1 MPDVTESWIPKTK
14 LTFNLTYSYTTALM
28 IVFSSLQIR
37 RGVRVLLDN
46 ATATINPGQKVG
58 LVGKNGCG
66 KSTLLSLLKNEISAD
81 AGSFNYPSN
90 WSLAWVNQ
98 ETPAL
103 SKPAIDYVI
112 DGDREFRQLE
122 SDLTRANEADDGNAI
137 ATLHGKLDAI
147 QAWTMQ
153 SRAASL
159 LNGLGFTQD
168 QLQRPVSD
176 FSGGWRMRLNLAQ
189 ALICRSDLLLLDEP
203 TNHLDLD
210 AVIWLER
217 WLKSYQGT
225 LILISHDRDFLD
237 PVVDKI
243 LHIEQQTI
251 FEYTGNYSSFE
262 IQRATKLSQQQSM
275 FENQQQKVAHLQSF
289 IDRFKAKA
297 SKAKQ
302 AQSRIKMLERMELIA
317 PAHVDNPFTFSFRA
331 PESLP
336 NPLLNM
342 EKVSAGY
349 GERTILDSIKL
360 NLVPGSRIGLLGR
373 NGAGKSTLIKLLA
386 GELAPLK
393 GDIGLAKGI
402 KLGYFAQ
409 HQLEFL
415 RADESPLQ
423 HLVRLAPKVLE
434 QQLRDYLGGFG
445 FQGDKVTENTERF
458 SGGEKAR
465 LVLALIVW
473 QRPNLLL
480 LDEPTN
486 HLDLDMR
493 QALTEALIDFEGA
506 LVVVSHDRHLLRS
519 TTDDLYLVHDG
530 KVEAFD
536 GDLEDY
542 QQWLSDQQKQTSAA
556 AEPKQES
563 GNSAQARKDQKR
575 REAELRTQTQ
585 PLRKQI
591 EKLEKQMEK
600 LNAQLAE
607 AEAKLADATL
617 YEQSRKTELTAAL
630 QQQAEAKSALEEC
643 EMAWLDAQEQLEA
656 MLTA

>member
-1 MPDVTESWIPKTK
+1 
-14 LTFNLTYSYTTALM
+14 M

-37 RGVRVLLDN
+37 RGVRVLIDN
-46 ATATINPGQKVG
+46 ATATVNPGQKVG

-66 KSTLLSLLKNEISAD
+66 KSTLLSLLKGEISAD
-81 AGSFNYPSN
+81 GGSATFPQN

-103 SKPAIDYVI
+103 DKPALDYVI
-112 DGDREFRQLE
+112 DGDREYRQLE
-122 SDLTRANEADDGNAI
+122 AALQAANEENDGNAI

-147 QAWTMQ
+147 QAWTIQ
-153 SRAASL
+153 ARASSL
-159 LNGLGFTQD
+159 LNGLGFSQP
-168 QLQRPVSD
+168 QLQQPVSA

-210 AVIWLER
+210 AVIWLEK
-217 WLKSYQGT
+217 WLKNYAGT
-225 LILISHDRDFLD
+225 LVLISHDRDFLD
-237 PVVDKI
+237 PVVTKI
-243 LHIEQQTI
+243 LHIEQQSLN
-251 FEYTGNYSSFE
+251 EYTGNYSSFE
-262 IQRATKLSQQQSM
+262 RQRATRLAQQQSLY
-275 FENQQQKVAHLQSF
+275 EHQQERVAHLQHY
-289 IDRFKAKA
+289 IDRFRAQA
-297 SKAKQ
+297 TKAKQ
-302 AQSRIKMLERMELIA
+302 AQSRIKMLERMEMIA
-317 PAHVDNPFTFSFRA
+317 PAHVDNPFRFSFRA

-336 NPLLNM
+336 NPLMKM

-349 GERTILDSIKL
+349 NDKLILESIKL
-360 NLVPGSRIGLLGR
+360 NLVPGSRIGLLGH

-386 GELAPLK
+386 GTLAPLK
-393 GDIGLAKGI
+393 GEIGLAKGV

-423 HLVRLAPKVLE
+423 HLVRLAERETE

-445 FQGDKVTENTERF
+445 FQGDKVTEITERF

-506 LVVVSHDRHLLRS
+506 LVVVSHDRHLIRS
-519 TTDDLYLVHDG
+519 TTDDLYLVHDQ
-530 KVEAFD
+530 KVEPFD

-542 QQWLSDQQKQTSAA
+542 QQWLVGLQRQENAA
-556 AEPKQES
+556 DETPKENTA
-563 GNSAQARKDQKR
+563 NSAQGRKDQKR

-591 EKLEKQMEK
+591 TNLEQQMEK
-600 LNAQLAE
+600 LGETLAALE
-607 AEAKLADATL
+607 ARLADSAI
-617 YEQSRKTELTAAL
+617 YDISRKAELTDCL
-630 QQQAEAKSALEEC
+630 QQQTKVKIELEET
-643 EMAWLDAQEQLEA
+643 EMSWLDAQEQLEQ
-656 MLTA
+656 MMQSDSL

>member
-1 MPDVTESWIPKTK
+1 
-14 LTFNLTYSYTTALM
+14 M
-28 IVFSSLQIR
+28 IVFSALQIR

-66 KSTLLSLLKNEISAD
+66 KSTLLSLLKGEIGADGGSAT
-81 AGSFNYPSN
+81 FPSN
-90 WSLAWVNQ
+90 WALAWVNQ

-103 SKPAIDYVI
+103 DVPAIDYVI

-122 SDLTRANEADDGNAI
+122 AELQHANDINDGNAI
-137 ATLHGKLDAI
+137 ARAHGKLDAI
-147 QAWTMQ
+147 QAW
-153 SRAASL
+153 SIPARAASL
-159 LNGLGFTQD
+159 LDGLGFTQA
-168 QLQRPVSD
+168 QLRQPVRD

-203 TNHLDLD
+203 NNHLDLD
-210 AVIWLER
+210 AVIWLEK
-217 WLKSYQGT
+217 WLKSYPGT
-225 LILISHDRDFLD
+225 LVLISHDRDFLD
-237 PVVDKI
+237 PIVNKI
-243 LHIEQQTI
+243 LHIEQETL

-262 IQRATKLSQQQSM
+262 RQRATRLAQQQALY
-275 FENQQQKVAHLQSF
+275 EHQQERVAHLQHY
-289 IDRFKAKA
+289 IDRFRAQA
-297 SKAKQ
+297 TKAKQ

-317 PAHVDNPFTFSFRA
+317 PAYVDNPFRFSFRA

-336 NPLLNM
+336 NPLLRT

-349 GERTILDSIKL
+349 GDKLILESIKL
-360 NLVPGSRIGLLGR
+360 NLVPGSRIGLLGH

-386 GELAPLK
+386 GELAPLH
-393 GDIGLAKGI
+393 GEIGLAKGVE
-402 KLGYFAQ
+402 LGYFAQ

-423 HLVRLAPKVLE
+423 HLVRLAERETE

-445 FQGDKVTENTERF
+445 FQGDKVTEVTERF

-506 LVVVSHDRHLLRS
+506 LVVISHDRHLIRS
-519 TTDDLYLVHDG
+519 TTDDLYLVHDR
-530 KVEAFD
+530 KVEPFD

-542 QQWLSDQQKQTSAA
+542 QQWLTDVQRQNSAA
-556 AEPKQES
+556 ES
-563 GNSAQARKDQKR
+563 VEKHASTNNAQARKDQKR

-585 PLRKQI
+585 PLRKKITQY
-591 EKLEKQMEK
+591 EQQMEK
-600 LNAQLAE
+600 LSDALAKVE
-607 AEAKLADATL
+607 ARLSDSEL
-617 YEQSRKTELTAAL
+617 YDQSRKAELTECL
-630 QQQAEAKSALEEC
+630 QQQAKLKSEQEEA
-643 EMAWLDAQEQLEA
+643 EMAWLDAQEQLEQ
-656 MLTA
+656 MLNEG

>member
-1 MPDVTESWIPKTK
+1 
-14 LTFNLTYSYTTALM
+14 M

-37 RGVRVLLDN
+37 RGTRVLLDN
-46 ATATINPGQKVG
+46 ATATVNPGQKVG

-66 KSTLLSLLKNEISAD
+66 KSTLLSLLKGEMAAD
-81 AGSFNYPSN
+81 GGSYTFPSN
-90 WSLAWVNQ
+90 WALAWVNQ

-103 SKPAIDYVI
+103 DVPALEYVI

-122 SDLTRANEADDGNAI
+122 AELQVANDKNDGHAI
-137 ATLHGKLDAI
+137 ATLHGKLDALD
-147 QAWTMQ
+147 AWTIR

-159 LNGLGFTQD
+159 LHGLGFSNE
-168 QLQRPVSD
+168 QLLNPVRA

-189 ALICRSDLLLLDEP
+189 ALVCRSDLLLLDEP

-217 WLKSYQGT
+217 WLKSYPGT
-225 LILISHDRDFLD
+225 LVLISHDRDFLD
-237 PVVDKI
+237 PIVDKI
-243 LHIEQQTI
+243 LHIEQETI
-251 FEYTGNYSSFE
+251 NEYTGNYSSFE
-262 IQRATKLSQQQSM
+262 RQRSTKLAQQQALYQ
-275 FENQQQKVAHLQSF
+275 NQQEKVAHLQSY
-289 IDRFKAKA
+289 IDRFRAQA
-297 SKAKQ
+297 TKAKQ

-317 PAHVDNPFTFSFRA
+317 PAHVDNPFSFSFRQ

-336 NPLLNM
+336 NPLLRM

-349 GERTILDSIKL
+349 GDKVILNSIKL

-373 NGAGKSTLIKLLA
+373 NGAGKSTLIKMLA
-386 GELAPLK
+386 GSLEPLS
-393 GDIGLAKGI
+393 GEIGLAKGI

-423 HLVRLAPKVLE
+423 HLSRIAPRVLE

-445 FQGDKVTENTERF
+445 FQGDKVTEITERF

-530 KVEAFD
+530 QVEVFD
-536 GDLEDY
+536 GDLDDY
-542 QQWLSDQQKQTSAA
+542 QQWLVDLQRQENQQDSPDKENNA
-556 AEPKQES
+556 
-563 GNSAQARKDQKR
+563 NSAQARKDQKR
-575 REAELRTQTQ
+575 REAEFRSQTQ

-591 EKLEKQMEK
+591 AKLEQQMEK
-600 LNAQLAE
+600 LSAELAAVE
-607 AEAKLADATL
+607 EKLADSAL
-617 YEQSRKTELTAAL
+617 YDISRKADLTLCL
-630 QQQAEAKSALEEC
+630 QQQSQAKSALEET
-643 EMAWLDAQEQLEA
+643 EMTWLDAQEQLEQFTNEFD
-656 MLTA
+656 L

>member
-1 MPDVTESWIPKTK
+1 
-14 LTFNLTYSYTTALM
+14 M

-66 KSTLLSLLKNEISAD
+66 KSTLLSLLKNEIGAD
-81 AGSFNYPSN
+81 AGSVTYPGN
-90 WSLAWVNQ
+90 WQLAWVNQ

-103 SKPAIDYVI
+103 AEPALDYVI
-112 DGDREFRQLE
+112 DGDREYRHLE
-122 SDLTRANEADDGNAI
+122 AELNAANERNDGNAI
-137 ATLHGKLDAI
+137 ATVHGKLDAI
-147 QAWTMQ
+147 DAWTIRA
-153 SRAASL
+153 RAASL
-159 LNGLGFTQD
+159 LHGLGFSNE
-168 QLQRPVSD
+168 QLERPVSD

-210 AVIWLER
+210 AVIWLEK

-237 PVVDKI
+237 PVVGKI
-243 LHIEQQTI
+243 IHIEQQSL
-251 FEYTGNYSSFE
+251 FEYTGNYTSFE
-262 IQRATKLSQQQSM
+262 LQRATRLAQQQSLY
-275 FENQQQKVAHLQSF
+275 ESQQQKVAHLQSF

-302 AQSRIKMLERMELIA
+302 AQSRVKMLERMELIA
-317 PAHVDNPFTFSFRA
+317 PAHVDNPFHFSFRA

-336 NPLLNM
+336 NPLLKM

-349 GERTILDSIKL
+349 GDRVILDSIKL

-373 NGAGKSTLIKLLA
+373 NGAGKSTLIKMLA
-386 GELAPLK
+386 GELAPLH
-393 GDIGLAKGI
+393 GEIGLAKGI

-423 HLVRLAPKVLE
+423 HLARMAPQVLE

-445 FQGDKVTENTERF
+445 FQGDKVTEETKRF

-493 QALTEALIDFEGA
+493 QALTEALIEFEGA

-519 TTDDLYLVHDG
+519 TTDDLYLVHDA
-530 KVEAFD
+530 KVEPFD

-542 QQWLSDQQKQTSAA
+542 QQWLTDVQKQENQPADA
-556 AEPKQES
+556 PKEN

-575 REAELRTQTQ
+575 RDAELRTQTQ
-585 PLRKQI
+585 PLRKEI
-591 EKLEKQMEK
+591 ARLEKEMEK
-600 LNAQLAE
+600 LNAQLAA
-607 AEAKLADATL
+607 AEEKLGDSGL
-617 YEQSRKTELTAAL
+617 YDQSRKAELTECL
-630 QQQAEAKSALEEC
+630 QQQASAKSGLEEC
-643 EMAWLDAQEQLEA
+643 EMAWLEAQEQLEH
-656 MLTA
+656 MLSA

>member
-1 MPDVTESWIPKTK
+1 
-14 LTFNLTYSYTTALM
+14 M

-37 RGVRVLLDN
+37 RGVRVLIDN
-46 ATATINPGQKVG
+46 ATATVNPGQKVG

-66 KSTLLSLLKNEISAD
+66 KSTLLSLLKGEISAD
-81 AGSFNYPSN
+81 GGSATFPQN

-103 SKPAIDYVI
+103 DKPALDYVI

-122 SDLTRANEADDGNAI
+122 AALQTANEENDGNAI

-147 QAWTMQ
+147 QAWTIQ
-153 SRAASL
+153 ARASSL
-159 LNGLGFTQD
+159 LNGLGFSQS
-168 QLQRPVSD
+168 QLQQPVSA

-210 AVIWLER
+210 AVIWLEK
-217 WLKSYQGT
+217 WLKNYAGT
-225 LILISHDRDFLD
+225 LVLISHDRDFLD
-237 PVVDKI
+237 PVVTKI
-243 LHIEQQTI
+243 LHIEQQSLN
-251 FEYTGNYSSFE
+251 EYTGNYSSFE
-262 IQRATKLSQQQSM
+262 RQRATRLAQQQSLY
-275 FENQQQKVAHLQSF
+275 EHQQERVAHLQHY
-289 IDRFKAKA
+289 IDRFRAQA
-297 SKAKQ
+297 TKAKQ
-302 AQSRIKMLERMELIA
+302 AQSRIKMLERMEMIA
-317 PAHVDNPFTFSFRA
+317 PAHVDNPFRFSFRA

-336 NPLLNM
+336 NPLMKM

-349 GERTILDSIKL
+349 NDKLILESIKL
-360 NLVPGSRIGLLGR
+360 NLVPGSRIGLLGH

-386 GELAPLK
+386 GTLAPLK
-393 GDIGLAKGI
+393 GEIGLAKGV

-423 HLVRLAPKVLE
+423 HLVRLAERETE

-445 FQGDKVTENTERF
+445 FQGDKVTEITERF

-506 LVVVSHDRHLLRS
+506 LVVVSHDRHLIRS
-519 TTDDLYLVHDG
+519 TTDDLYLVHDQ
-530 KVEAFD
+530 KVEPFD

-542 QQWLSDQQKQTSAA
+542 QQWLVSLQRQENAA
-556 AEPKQES
+556 DEAPKENTA
-563 GNSAQARKDQKR
+563 NSAQGRKDQKR

-591 EKLEKQMEK
+591 TKLEQQMEK
-600 LNAQLAE
+600 LGETLAALE
-607 AEAKLADATL
+607 ARLADSAI
-617 YEQSRKTELTAAL
+617 YDISRKAELTDCL
-630 QQQAEAKSALEEC
+630 QQQTKVKIELEET
-643 EMAWLDAQEQLEA
+643 EMSWLDAQEQLEQ
-656 MLTA
+656 MMQSDSL

>member
-1 MPDVTESWIPKTK
+1 
-14 LTFNLTYSYTTALM
+14 M

-66 KSTLLSLLKNEISAD
+66 KSTLLALLKNEISAD
-81 AGSFNYPSN
+81 GGNFTYPGN
-90 WSLAWVNQ
+90 WQLAWVNQ

-103 SKPAIDYVI
+103 SEPALDYVI
-112 DGDREFRQLE
+112 DGDREYRKLE
-122 SDLTRANEADDGNAI
+122 AELNAANDRNDGHAI
-137 ATLHGKLDAI
+137 ATVHGKLDAI
-147 QAWTMQ
+147 DAWTIR
-153 SRAASL
+153 SRASSL
-159 LNGLGFTQD
+159 LHGLGFSNE
-168 QLQRPVSD
+168 QLERPVSD

-210 AVIWLER
+210 AVIWLEK

-243 LHIEQQTI
+243 IHIEQQNM

-262 IQRATKLSQQQSM
+262 RQRATRLAQQQAMYESQQQR
-275 FENQQQKVAHLQSF
+275 VAHLQSF
-289 IDRFKAKA
+289 VDRFKAKA

-302 AQSRIKMLERMELIA
+302 AQSRIKMLERMEMIA
-317 PAHVDNPFTFSFRA
+317 PAHVDNPFHFSFRA

-336 NPLLNM
+336 NPLLKM

-349 GERTILDSIKL
+349 GDRIILDSIKL

-386 GELAPLK
+386 GELNPVS
-393 GDIGLAKGI
+393 GEIGLAKGI

-415 RADESPLQ
+415 RADESPIQ
-423 HLVRLAPKVLE
+423 HLARLAPQEME
-434 QQLRDYLGGFG
+434 QKLRDYLGGFG

-486 HLDLDMR
+486 HLDLYMR
-493 QALTEALIDFEGA
+493 QALTEALIEFEGA
-506 LVVVSHDRHLLRS
+506 LVVVSHDRHLIRS

-530 KVEAFD
+530 KVEPFD

-542 QQWLSDQQKQTSAA
+542 QQWLTDVQKQENQPEESAKENA
-556 AEPKQES
+556 
-563 GNSAQARKDQKR
+563 NSAQARKDQKR

-585 PLRKQI
+585 PLRKEI
-591 EKLEKQMEK
+591 ARLEKEMEK
-600 LNAQLAE
+600 LNAT
-607 AEAKLADATL
+607 LADVEEKLGDSGL
-617 YEQSRKTELTAAL
+617 YDQSRKAELTDCL
-630 QQQAEAKSALEEC
+630 QTQAKTKSSLEEC

-656 MLTA
+656 MLQAE

>member
-1 MPDVTESWIPKTK
+1 
-14 LTFNLTYSYTTALM
+14 M

-66 KSTLLSLLKNEISAD
+66 KSTLLALLKNELSAD
-81 AGSFNYPSN
+81 GGSFTYPAN
-90 WSLAWVNQ
+90 WQLAWVNQ

-103 SKPAIDYVI
+103 SEPALDYVI
-112 DGDREFRQLE
+112 DGDRQYRQFEAELNA
-122 SDLTRANEADDGNAI
+122 ANERNDGHAI
-137 ATLHGKLDAI
+137 ATVHGKLDAI
-147 QAWTMQ
+147 DAWTIR
-153 SRAASL
+153 SRASSL
-159 LNGLGFTQD
+159 LHGLGFSNE
-168 QLQRPVSD
+168 QLERPVSD

-210 AVIWLER
+210 AVIWLEK
-217 WLKSYQGT
+217 WLKSYPGT

-243 LHIEQQTI
+243 IHIEQQNM
-251 FEYTGNYSSFE
+251 FEYTGNYSAFE
-262 IQRATKLSQQQSM
+262 RQRATRLAQQQATYESQQAR
-275 FENQQQKVAHLQSF
+275 VAHLQSF

-302 AQSRIKMLERMELIA
+302 AQSRVKMLERMELIA
-317 PAHVDNPFTFSFRA
+317 PAHVDNPFHFSFRA

-336 NPLLNM
+336 NPLLKM

-349 GERTILDSIKL
+349 GDRTILDSIKL

-386 GELAPLK
+386 GELNPIS
-393 GDIGLAKGI
+393 GEIGLAKGI

-415 RADESPLQ
+415 RADESPIQ
-423 HLVRLAPKVLE
+423 HLARIAPQELE
-434 QQLRDYLGGFG
+434 QKLRDYLGGFG
-445 FQGDKVTENTERF
+445 FQGDKVSEVTGRF

-493 QALTEALIDFEGA
+493 QALTEALIEFEGA

-519 TTDDLYLVHDG
+519 TTDEFYLVHGG

-542 QQWLSDQQKQTSAA
+542 QQWLSDIQKLENQP
-556 AEPKQES
+556 AEGAKENA
-563 GNSAQARKDQKR
+563 NSAQSRKDQKR

-585 PLRKQI
+585 PLRKEIARLEKEMEKFQAQQAAAE
-591 EKLEKQMEK
+591 EKLG
-600 LNAQLAE
+600 
-607 AEAKLADATL
+607 DSGL
-617 YEQSRKTELTAAL
+617 YDQSRKAELTACL
-630 QQQAEAKSALEEC
+630 QAQASAKAGLEEC

-656 MLTA
+656 MLQSD

>member
-1 MPDVTESWIPKTK
+1 
-14 LTFNLTYSYTTALM
+14 M

-66 KSTLLSLLKNEISAD
+66 KSTLLALLKNEISAD
-81 AGSFNYPSN
+81 GGSATFPGT
-90 WSLAWVNQ
+90 WQLAWVNQ

-103 SKPAIDYVI
+103 DEAAIDYVI
-112 DGDREFRQLE
+112 DGDREYRQLE
-122 SDLTRANEADDGNAI
+122 AALKAANERNDGNAI
-137 ATLHGKLDAI
+137 ATVHGKLDAI
-147 QAWTMQ
+147 DAWTVR

-159 LNGLGFTQD
+159 LHGLGFSNE
-168 QLQRPVSD
+168 QLDRPVSA

-210 AVIWLER
+210 AVIWLEK
-217 WLKSYQGT
+217 WLKNYPGT

-243 LHIEQQTI
+243 LHIEQQSM

-262 IQRATKLSQQQSM
+262 RQRATRLAQQQATY
-275 FENQQQKVAHLQSF
+275 EGQQQRVAHLQSF

-317 PAHVDNPFTFSFRA
+317 PAHVDNPFHFSFRA

-336 NPLLNM
+336 NPILKM
-342 EKVSAGY
+342 EKVNAGY
-349 GERTILDSIKL
+349 GDRTILNAIKL

-386 GELAPLK
+386 GELAAQS
-393 GDIGLAKGI
+393 GEIGLAKGI

-423 HLVRLAPKVLE
+423 HLARLAPQELE
-434 QQLRDYLGGFG
+434 QKLRDYLGGFG
-445 FQGDKVTENTERF
+445 FQGDKVTEATERF

-493 QALTEALIDFEGA
+493 QALTDALIEFEGA

-530 KVEAFD
+530 KVEPFD
-536 GDLEDY
+536 GDLDDY
-542 QQWLSDQQKQTSAA
+542 QQWLSDVQ
-556 AEPKQES
+556 KQES
-563 GNSAQARKDQKR
+563 QPTDAAKENANSAQARKDQKR

-585 PLRKQI
+585 PLRKEI
-591 EKLEKQMEK
+591 ARLEKEMEK
-600 LNAQLAE
+600 LNTQ
-607 AEAKLADATL
+607 LADAEEKLSDSGL
-617 YEQSRKTELTAAL
+617 YDQSRKAELTTCL
-630 QQQAEAKSALEEC
+630 QQQATAKAGLEEC

-656 MLTA
+656 MLQAE